1 MDRARE
7 FRVLFVVLIISA
19 LAAAT
24 TNGSDVIAPE
34 KVEAYVSDIALG
46 MTPSGD
52 NISMRAEPS
61 CSEINTEKYPPIYLR
76 GQIEPTTNVIMLIA
90 DGAGLVH
97 RTLARVMSSGVSS
110 RLPSEKMW
118 EVGIADTH
126 SADAFVTDSAAAA
139 TQLATGYW
147 TNNGMISVAPCG
159 TAVKTILELA
169 KELGKSAGIVA
180 TSRITHATPAAF
192 GGHCAAR
199 EDENEI
205 ALWMLANEVDVLIGG
220 GRRHFLP
227 DSEPGKRTDGRNLLS
242 ELEESGWTVQDSFD
256 FLKNDRSDKVCAL
269 LANSHLPPAADR
281 EYTLQEL
288 TNEAIRRLSTN
299 PYGFFLMVEGSQID
313 FAAHNNDGARVVE
326 ELLDFEGAVA
336 EACEFAKKDGNTL
349 VVVVSDHET
358 GGLAIVG
365 GSADSTK
372 AEIAWACNEHTASPV
387 VIYSYG
393 PNSYLLGAH
402 MYLADIPVIIA
413 RSWGETHFGPERAV
427 YEPSAWIKEETQ
439 VYR

>member
-1 MDRARE
+1 MDRAKE
-7 FRVLFVVLIISA
+7 FRVLLVLLIISA

-24 TNGSDVIAPE
+24 TNGSDAIAS
-34 KVEAYVSDIALG
+34 KKIEAYVSDIALG

-52 NISMRAEPS
+52 NISIEAES
-61 CSEINTEKYPPIYLR
+61 SYSEIITEEYPPICLR

-205 ALWMLANEVDVLIGG
+205 AL
-220 GRRHFLP
+220 
-227 DSEPGKRTDGRNLLS
+227 
-242 ELEESGWTVQDSFD
+242 
-256 FLKNDRSDKVCAL
+256 
-269 LANSHLPPAADR
+269 
-281 EYTLQEL
+281 
-288 TNEAIRRLSTN
+288 
-299 PYGFFLMVEGSQID
+299 
-313 FAAHNNDGARVVE
+313 
-326 ELLDFEGAVA
+326 
-336 EACEFAKKDGNTL
+336 
-349 VVVVSDHET
+349 
-358 GGLAIVG
+358 
-365 GSADSTK
+365 
-372 AEIAWACNEHTASPV
+372 
-387 VIYSYG
+387 
-393 PNSYLLGAH
+393 
-402 MYLADIPVIIA
+402 
-413 RSWGETHFGPERAV
+413 
-427 YEPSAWIKEETQ
+427 
-439 VYR
+439 